1 MKLSSKA
8 ETLKKLKLNK
18 SIIPDLVIFSFKKY
32 FKDKNIVLKQI
43 KKKFKNHK
51 IAIRSSFSSEDTSKT
66 SNAGK
71 YESYLNIKSNDDK
84 LIILKIDKLSSLKKN
99 INNEYFFIQKMVDK
113 ISFSGVVLTRN
124 LEDYSKCLNIN
135 FFDGKK
141 TDVVTSGKLVLK
153 VLSFMKIKI
162 IKYPQNLKDLN

>member
-71 YESYLNIKSNDDK
+71 YESS
-84 LIILKIDKLSSLKKN
+84 
-99 INNEYFFIQKMVDK
+99 
-113 ISFSGVVLTRN
+113 
-124 LEDYSKCLNIN
+124 
-135 FFDGKK
+135 
-141 TDVVTSGKLVLK
+141 
-153 VLSFMKIKI
+153 
-162 IKYPQNLKDLN
+162 